1 MRFPIFIFL
10 LVPALPSILSAEVF
24 KGTPT
29 RVQGSTMTIRWE
41 TSDETAASAFV
52 VVRREFRSG
61 GMGPWE
67 EVGRISASGRSSVYV
82 MEDRGVFK
90 AADRILE
97 YEVQAVNSEDRVVES
112 VRLTT
117 ILSSGLT
124 SAARRTWGSIK
135 AMFR

>member
-1 MRFPIFIFL
+1 MRSQTIIFL
-10 LVPALPSILSAEVF
+10 LLVVAPSILSAEVF

-29 RVQGSTMTIRWE
+29 RVQGSTLTIRWE
-41 TSDETAASAFV
+41 TSDETETAKFV
-52 VVRREFRSG
+52 VVRREYRTG
-61 GMGPWE
+61 GTGLWE
-67 EVGRISASGRSSVYV
+67 EVGTLSASGRSSVYV
-82 MEDRGVFK
+82 LEDTEVFK

-97 YEVQAVNSEDRVVES
+97 YEVRAVNAQDRVVES

-124 SAARRTWGSIK
+124 SAVRRTWGSIK

>member
-1 MRFPIFIFL
+1 MRNQVLIL
-10 LVPALPSILSAEVF
+10 LLLFVTPSILLGDVF
-24 KGTPT
+24 KGNPT

-41 TSDETAASAFV
+41 TSDETQASKFV

-61 GMGPWE
+61 GMGQWE
-67 EVGRISASGRSSVYV
+67 EVGTVGATGRSSVYV
-82 MEDRGVFK
+82 MDDTEVFK
-90 AADRILE
+90 AVDRILE
-97 YEVQAVNSEDRVVES
+97 YEVRAVNEEDRVVES

-124 SAARRTWGSIK
+124 SAVRRTWGSIK